1 LALFIYDVSSCL
13 VIALEQESKFVLNL
27 ELGESY
33 IYGKAFTSD
42 NSYSINI
49 QQASSNLIV
58 LPSDFVHIK
67 ESREA
72 LVSFGLSG
80 HSDTNKIFVRS
91 DVKIGRGD
99 LIEVY
104 LSQDTDLF
112 TLSNHLP
119 LEMTLRMAQPRLT
132 VSDHISTSEDQL
144 LLILSEIDSK
154 EKVHK
159 DGK

>member
-1 LALFIYDVSSCL
+1 MALQ
-13 VIALEQESKFVLNL
+13 QESKFELNL

-33 IYGKAFTSD
+33 IYGTAFTSD

-49 QQASSNLIV
+49 QQASNNLIV
-58 LPSDFVHIK
+58 LPSDFTDIT

-72 LVSFGLSG
+72 LVCFGLSG

-91 DVKIGRGD
+91 EVKVEPGD

-119 LEMTLRMAQPRLT
+119 VEMTLHIGQSALT
-132 VSDHISTSEDQL
+132 
-144 LLILSEIDSK
+144 
-154 EKVHK
+154 
-159 DGK
+159 

>member
-1 LALFIYDVSSCL
+1 M
-13 VIALEQESKFVLNL
+13 ALEQESKFVLNL

-33 IYGKAFTSD
+33 IYGTAFTSD

-49 QQASSNLIV
+49 QQASNNLIV
-58 LPSDFVHIK
+58 LPSDFTNIK

-80 HSDTNKIFVRS
+80 HSDTNNIFVRS
-91 DVKIGRGD
+91 EVKVGRGD
-99 LIEVY
+99 LIEIY

-119 LEMTLRMAQPRLT
+119 VEMTLHIGQSTLT
-132 VSDHISTSEDQL
+132 
-144 LLILSEIDSK
+144 
-154 EKVHK
+154 
-159 DGK
+159 

>member
-1 LALFIYDVSSCL
+1 M
-13 VIALEQESKFVLNL
+13 ALEQESKFELNL

-33 IYGKAFTSD
+33 IYGTAFTPD

-49 QQASSNLIV
+49 QQASNNLIV
-58 LPSDFVHIK
+58 LPSDFTNIK

-91 DVKIGRGD
+91 EVKVGRGD

-104 LSQDTDLF
+104 MSQDTDLLI
-112 TLSNHLP
+112 LSNHLP
-119 LEMTLRMAQPRLT
+119 VEMTLHTAQFTLT
-132 VSDHISTSEDQL
+132 
-144 LLILSEIDSK
+144 
-154 EKVHK
+154 
-159 DGK
+159 

>member
-1 LALFIYDVSSCL
+1 M
-13 VIALEQESKFVLNL
+13 ALEQESKFELNL

-33 IYGKAFTSD
+33 IYGIAFTSD

-49 QQASSNLIV
+49 QQASNNLIV
-58 LPSDFVHIK
+58 LPSDFINIK

-72 LVSFGLSG
+72 LVSFELSG

-91 DVKIGRGD
+91 EVKVGRGD

-104 LSQDTDLF
+104 MSQDTDLF

-119 LEMTLRMAQPRLT
+119 VEMTLHIAQSTLT
-132 VSDHISTSEDQL
+132 
-144 LLILSEIDSK
+144 
-154 EKVHK
+154 
-159 DGK
+159 